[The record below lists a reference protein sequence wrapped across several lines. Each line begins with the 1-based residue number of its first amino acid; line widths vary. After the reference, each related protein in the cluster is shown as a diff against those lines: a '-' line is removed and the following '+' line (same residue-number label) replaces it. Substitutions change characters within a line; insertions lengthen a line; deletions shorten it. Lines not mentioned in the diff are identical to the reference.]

1 MLGRL
6 GRECVRSKGEEMRGE
21 DGAAPMGDADKFDVL
36 EHRADINQNNRLSQM
51 GENAETARR
60 RGR

>member
-21 DGAAPMGDADKFDVL
+21 DGAAPMGDADKSDVL
-36 EHRADINQNNRLSQM
+36 EPRAGINQ
-51 GENAETARR
+51 
-60 RGR
+60 